1 MNYGLYLSASGVLT
15 NLYRQDVFANNLAN
29 VETVGFKPD
38 VPSIRQRD
46 PEAVEDLAPLDVSN
60 DLLERLGGG
69 VLAGDQRINFATA
82 RMERTSNPLDAA
94 LFRDGRFFAVRPG
107 ANERGAVRPPHPR
120 RTLPGQRQR
129 GSSPCPA
136 ATSRSTPTMSPI
148 TVNPSAGP
156 ARIEADGS
164 ITQNG
169 QSVGRLQI
177 SRVEDLD
184 SLRKTRGGLYE
195 MADGDV
201 RLPEPTPELR
211 PGYVEASGV
220 DPFKAMMDVTAAS
233 KAAMGNADMIRYHG
247 RVMDLA
253 ANTLGKVTG

>member
-38 VPSIRQRD
+38 VPSIRQRE

-69 VLAGDQRINFATA
+69 VLAGEQRINFSTA

-94 LFRDGRFFAVRPG
+94 LFRDGRFFAVQT
-107 ANERGAVRPPHPR
+107 RGENGEQSVQLTRDGRFQVNADGRL
-120 RTLPGQRQR
+120 TLPSGHLALNPNDQ
-129 GSSPCPA
+129 
-136 ATSRSTPTMSPI
+136 PI

-169 QSVGRLQI
+169 QTVGRLQI

-195 MADGDV
+195 MTAGDV
-201 RLPEPTPELR
+201 RLHEPTPELR
-211 PGYVEASGV
+211 PGFVEASGV

-233 KAAMGNADMIRYHG
+233 KSAMSNADMIRYHG

>member
-69 VLAGDQRINFATA
+69 VLAGEQRINFATA
-82 RMERTSNPLDAA
+82 RTERTSNPLDAA
-94 LFRDGRFFAVRPG
+94 LFRDGRFFAAR
-107 ANERGAVRPPHPR
+107 ARGQDGEQSVQLTRDGRFQVNARGQLA
-120 RTLPGQRQR
+120 LPSGHLALN
-129 GSSPCPA
+129 PDDE
-136 ATSRSTPTMSPI
+136 PI

-169 QSVGRLQI
+169 ENVGRLQI

-184 SLRKTRGGLYE
+184 ALRKTRGGLYE

-220 DPFKAMMDVTAAS
+220 DPFSAMMDVTAAS
-233 KAAMGNADMIRYHG
+233 KSAMGNADMIRYHG

-253 ANTLGKVTG
+253 ANTLGSVTG

>member
-1 MNYGLYLSASGVLT
+1 AVAFLLRGAVRGRGLLRTVYFLPYVTSTVAAAMVWRVLFRHPGGV
-15 NLYRQDVFANNLAN
+15 AN
-29 VETVGFKPD
+29 T
-38 VPSIRQRD
+38 
-46 PEAVEDLAPLDVSN
+46 
-60 DLLERLGGG
+60 LLERLGGG
-69 VLAGDQRINFATA
+69 VLAGDQRINFSTA

-94 LFRDGRFFAVRPG
+94 LFRDGRFFAVRAG
-107 ANERGAVRPPHPR
+107 GENGEQSVRLTR
-120 RTLPGQRQR
+120 DGRFQVNADGRLTLPSGHLALN
-129 GSSPCPA
+129 PDDE
-136 ATSRSTPTMSPI
+136 PI

-169 QSVGRLQI
+169 LTVGRLQI

-195 MADGDV
+195 MTAGDV
-201 RLPEPTPELR
+201 RLNEPTPELR
-211 PGYVEASGV
+211 PGFVEASGV

-233 KAAMGNADMIRYHG
+233 KAAMSNADMIRYQG